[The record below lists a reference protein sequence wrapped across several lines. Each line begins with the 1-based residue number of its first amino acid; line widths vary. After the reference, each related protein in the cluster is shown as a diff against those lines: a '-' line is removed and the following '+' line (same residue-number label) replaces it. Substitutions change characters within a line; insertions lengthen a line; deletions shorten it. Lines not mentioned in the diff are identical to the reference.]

1 MTAYTPQT
9 EMTRILLR
17 LLALIGKG
25 TLGLTAA
32 QYERLRRGVLH
43 EHSSPISMF
52 VNHGNHEAAVDHAV

>member
-17 LLALIGKG
+17 LLALVGKG
-25 TLGLTAA
+25 KVGLTAA

-43 EHSSPISMF
+43 EHC
-52 VNHGNHEAAVDHAV
+52 AVVR